1 MTFGEPAAAPLI
13 MRLATMTDSPPEAP
27 EEPKA
32 EAPHVAKVG
41 VVDKGK
47 VVTGFGG
54 EPINGMIADLADGDD

>member
-1 MTFGEPAAAPLI
+1 
-13 MRLATMTDSPPEAP
+13 MTDSPPEVP
-27 EEPKA
+27 EDPKAEA